1 MIGLALRAIGTGA
14 AVLTLLS
21 VSGLLHRGTP

>member
-14 AVLTLLS
+14 VVLTLLS